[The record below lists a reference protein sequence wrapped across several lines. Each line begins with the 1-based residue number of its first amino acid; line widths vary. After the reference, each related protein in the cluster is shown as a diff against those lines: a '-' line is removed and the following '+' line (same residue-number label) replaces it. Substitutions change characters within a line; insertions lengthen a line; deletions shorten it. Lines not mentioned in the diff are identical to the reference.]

1 MKVEETYIKQIE
13 SDSIKK
19 IIDKIYD
26 NNPENKTEDE
36 ELDRHSQIVK
46 ELESLEIPK
55 RSIWER
61 LNFFYKK

>member
-13 SDSIKK
+13 SESIKK
-19 IIDKIYD
+19 IIDKIYGS
-26 NNPENKTEDE
+26 NLENKIDE
-36 ELDRHSQIVK
+36 EKLDRHSEIVK

>member
-1 MKVEETYIKQIE
+1 MKVEETYIKQIK

-26 NNPENKTEDE
+26 NNPENKTEE
-36 ELDRHSQIVK
+36 ENLDRHSQIIK

>member
-19 IIDKIYD
+19 IIDKIYGSK
-26 NNPENKTEDE
+26 PENINDDGNI
-36 ELDRHSQIVK
+36 DRHSQIVI

-55 RSIWER
+55 KSIWER